1 VTDKRAALGS
11 AVIAR
16 VANQGR
22 DDVDWVLNVALVLAA
37 AIVVGAGIAWLVRS
51 TRAALRTM
59 VLQVNAGIAVLA
71 RNSGLELFAAPDPD
85 GITPDFSEARGL
97 FRGQRVVVR
106 VETRNTAELLTTI
119 TFPAAVPA
127 VAEAVRAHSDVYDG
141 IKVEGDRVTLYLERR
156 TRWMDRLRD
165 PLDYDKCPE
174 WDPARLQE
182 AVEVATAFVEAHRVR
197 E

>member
-1 VTDKRAALGS
+1 LDTAA
-11 AVIAR
+11 IAR
-16 VANQGR
+16 LANQGHH
-22 DDVDWVLNVALVLAA
+22 DIDWALNVAIILAVM
-37 AIVVGAGIAWLVRS
+37 IVVGAGIAWLVRS

-59 VLQVNAGIAVLA
+59 VFQVNAGIAVLA
-71 RNSGLELFAAPDPD
+71 RNTGLELFAASDPD
-85 GITPDFSEARGL
+85 GVTPEFSEARGL

-106 VETRNTAELLTTI
+106 VEPRNTAELLTTV
-119 TFPAAVPA
+119 TFSAAPPA
-127 VAEAVRAHSDVYDG
+127 VAEAVRARADLYDG
-141 IKVEGDRVTLYLERR
+141 IKVEGDCVTLYLERH

-182 AVEVATAFVEAHRVR
+182 AVDVATALVEARRIR